1 MTETNKTISGASGE
15 QPAAEKRKTAA
26 KSASSK
32 ASATQK
38 NGPAKTAA
46 AKPPQRDAYDDF
58 LDEMDR
64 AEKAAGTQSR
74 AASSKKTGAAKSPA
88 ASPRKAASGKQ
99 AAVASKKT
107 DSAKKQAP
115 SSKKVAYQDDLLA
128 AWDELE
134 RESRLRKDT
143 RRAAARSTGHTAP
156 RGKRSAAGSSAD
168 SPRPRAAAGTPRKR
182 PADKNPGAPGN
193 RSSAA
198 KARRAPARQAVLLV
212 DNDRDAYDD
221 FLEETDGKHAR
232 KRPFKR
238 GDALTVALL
247 AAILCI
253 IGLGGWQFTRYQ
265 KFMTMKAA
273 VDRQTFYDGTTVEG
287 VDVSGMTLEQAN
299 RHWAENIEPTYS
311 QRAVTL
317 SNGATFTAAELG
329 YSSDYEMVLSNAWS
343 AGRSGSLVERYE
355 ALSDRAGQM
364 VNYTVT
370 RSAYNRDVLK
380 QCVSAIAQQIDRPA
394 EDSKIGSFDVTSY
407 TFQFT
412 DEVIGSQ
419 LDQERLF
426 TDMTNALNAG
436 GGTVELVVNSIQPAV
451 KKADIASQ
459 YGMIASAVTNASSSS
474 SNRLS
479 NIKLALQFI
488 NGTCLAPGE
497 TFSFNGTVGERTT
510 ARGFK
515 AATAYSSG
523 KVVEEVGGGICQ
535 VSTTLFNAA
544 VKSDMKIV
552 ERHNHSLTVGYVDL
566 GKDAAVNW
574 DSQDLRFTNTSS
586 DNVYIC
592 CYLTSDKRVRFGIFG
607 KLLPNGE
614 SITVEGVTT
623 GRVDYQTVYQP
634 SMTLA
639 SGETKVAQSG
649 KQGYTAEAYKIRWD
663 ANGNQISKELLCK
676 STYRS
681 TDEII
686 EYGP

>member
-1 MTETNKTISGASGE
+1 
-15 QPAAEKRKTAA
+15 
-26 KSASSK
+26 
-32 ASATQK
+32 
-38 NGPAKTAA
+38 
-46 AKPPQRDAYDDF
+46 
-58 LDEMDR
+58 
-64 AEKAAGTQSR
+64 
-74 AASSKKTGAAKSPA
+74 
-88 ASPRKAASGKQ
+88 
-99 AAVASKKT
+99 
-107 DSAKKQAP
+107 
-115 SSKKVAYQDDLLA
+115 
-128 AWDELE
+128 
-134 RESRLRKDT
+134 
-143 RRAAARSTGHTAP
+143 
-156 RGKRSAAGSSAD
+156 
-168 SPRPRAAAGTPRKR
+168 
-182 PADKNPGAPGN
+182 
-193 RSSAA
+193 
-198 KARRAPARQAVLLV
+198 
-212 DNDRDAYDD
+212 
-221 FLEETDGKHAR
+221 
-232 KRPFKR
+232 
-238 GDALTVALL
+238 
-247 AAILCI
+247 
-253 IGLGGWQFTRYQ
+253 
-265 KFMTMKAA
+265 
-273 VDRQTFYDGTTVEG
+273 
-287 VDVSGMTLEQAN
+287 
-299 RHWAENIEPTYS
+299 
-311 QRAVTL
+311 
-317 SNGATFTAAELG
+317 
-329 YSSDYEMVLSNAWS
+329 
-343 AGRSGSLVERYE
+343 
-355 ALSDRAGQM
+355 
-364 VNYTVT
+364 
-370 RSAYNRDVLK
+370 
-380 QCVSAIAQQIDRPA
+380 
-394 EDSKIGSFDVTSY
+394 
-407 TFQFT
+407 
-412 DEVIGSQ
+412 
-419 LDQERLF
+419 
-426 TDMTNALNAG
+426 MTNALNAG